1 MNNVDLISDWIDKV
15 EDFELLYDSF
25 VKVYVCDFK
34 ILEDELLDTDKYVS
48 IDKKNY
54 KTFSSKYMQLFL
66 SICSGID
73 SMAEEFC
80 VALDEFNNVKNKRTS
95 MIQRFL
101 QIKEDYCE
109 NISNEV
115 VEVNLVGCK
124 VCINPFS
131 KFSEQSCGDWWQDYN
146 QVKHLRSGEV
156 KSSNGNMFNYE
167 LANLKNVMHALSA
180 YYLLISL
187 INRFLTSNGEPVK
200 SQMFSYK

>member
-1 MNNVDLISDWIDKV
+1 MLILYSDLIDKV

-34 ILEDELLDTDKYVS
+34 ILEDELLGTDKYVS

-73 SMAEEFC
+73 SIAEEFC
-80 VALDEFNNVKNKRTS
+80 VALDEFNNVKNKRKS

-101 QIKEDYCE
+101 QIKKDYCE

-115 VEVNLVGCK
+115 VEVNLVGYK
-124 VCINPFS
+124 VCIHPFS

-146 QVKHLRSGEV
+146 QVKHLRSGAVE
-156 KSSNGNMFNYE
+156 SSNGNMFNYE